1 MSEELNTTMS
11 FPTIIGC
18 TASKFPRN
26 VRTVKERAFSYLQTT
41 KFGGVYPSDKNSN
54 WNWGI
59 ITDIT
64 GNKENGYGIYVRF
77 ALQIFSV
84 SFAELDMYP
93 VFDDGDKVLCYKHY
107 EDLSEEEKHNLR
119 ICCFLER
126 L

>member
-1 MSEELNTTMS
+1 MAKKKKTYTLNE
-11 FPTIIGC
+11 
-18 TASKFPRN
+18 
-26 VRTVKERAFSYLQTT
+26 VKERAFSYLQTT

-107 EDLSEEEKHNLR
+107 EDLSEKEKHNLR
-119 ICCFLER
+119 ICGFLER